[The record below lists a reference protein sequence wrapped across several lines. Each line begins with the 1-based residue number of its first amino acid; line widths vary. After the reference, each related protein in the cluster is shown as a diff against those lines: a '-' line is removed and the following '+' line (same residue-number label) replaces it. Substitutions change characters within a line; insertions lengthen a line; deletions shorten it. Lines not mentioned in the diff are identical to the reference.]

1 MPFVNKKFLDACRG
15 CSYDAANKCLVT
27 ADLAGAANAF
37 LAVLNGDWYLARGGV
52 GMPIMDQ
59 ASADKLT
66 AADTVSV
73 GNDSF
78 TTGGVT
84 YSLIIDP
91 SEQAKVT
98 VAS

>member
-1 MPFVNKKFLDACRG
+1 MPFLSKKFLDACRG
-15 CSYDAANKCLVT
+15 CTYDTINKCLVT
-27 ADLAGAANAF
+27 TDLSGSANAF

-52 GMPIMDQ
+52 GMPVMDQ
-59 ASADKLT
+59 ASADKIA
-66 AADTVSV
+66 AADTLWA

-91 SEQAKVT
+91 SEQAKV
-98 VAS
+98 VAAS